1 MAGMNKCVRSMSGGI
16 NDFTVVQVAA
26 HLTVGR
32 LRGAPEG
39 NELRLP
45 SFFTHTLLELCC
57 QSHAYLESQTWHY
70 SWRLHCWKHTPCQCL
85 IFPYAHLVE
94 NAVYGLFAL
103 LEILGLN
110 SLMNEML
117 ETSFFRAHFYWNI
130 YLFIYNALVGLF
142 HSCVHSWV
150 IDYGSTPDCQNF

>member
-32 LRGAPEG
+32 LCGAPEG

-57 QSHAYLESQTWHY
+57 QSHAYLESQT
-70 SWRLHCWKHTPCQCL
+70 
-85 IFPYAHLVE
+85 
-94 NAVYGLFAL
+94 
-103 LEILGLN
+103 
-110 SLMNEML
+110 
-117 ETSFFRAHFYWNI
+117 
-130 YLFIYNALVGLF
+130 
-142 HSCVHSWV
+142 
-150 IDYGSTPDCQNF
+150 